1 MKTSWYNVLSLGA
14 ALVVAA
20 GMAGCDGREQ
30 GTETPPAAAVA
41 DGPDPNEQEAPLSDM
56 TLTHLRSSDALQAR
70 GSPVQFKASGAAL
83 STDMPRYTVYLN
95 EDIVDDANLQVQ
107 GDQLTIASALQDG
120 RNDVLVYAPDAKGAP
135 VEAEASIWAGTATV
149 QGKVVDEAGNP
160 VAGATVV
167 GALADD
173 ATVTA
178 TTTTDSAGRYTLN
191 NFPERTVIVNA
202 RGADNSSGMTTSLA
216 GTDFLDLVL
225 WSFGTPVTT
234 PNNDFSR
241 GTEGWINRR
250 GGPPPTLEDYVEN
263 PGPQSAAP
271 SPTILARLMRWS
283 PFSTAHA
290 QAPARKILRWSTS
303 GHGPNTTTY
312 TFMPPA
318 DAKTVR
324 IRYRFQTAE
333 FPTYFGSKYNDSFGI
348 TLESK
353 SGKSIAENGAMNG
366 LGASAFDASGSTAW
380 KEMALELASAGEPVK
395 VTVAVDNVKDGAMDS
410 IVFVDHLL
418 PSSLSIPQARL
429 FDIDNSALQYLSAAN
444 HPYFNAAT
452 RVHATFK
459 LTGPTATKLSALE
472 LHVLQGGVL
481 KARGQLAAALVPTLY
496 RSFGASGIE
505 LAGARLAFEIPA
517 NELAAVNAT
526 RDGPLNLKLVAT
538 ADDGSSVEKDM
549 GQVPLLIRWTGA
561 DRYGRRDEHRG
572 GDDWLTVATHDVCNS
587 VNASWGD
594 FSNMNAGS
602 FAPDHRSH
610 TTGQDADGWYSGYNA
625 RDAAAAEKML
635 ALLNAPGVGKRV
647 KLVYVSH
654 IPRPGNAFY
663 DAYKEAILIDGRRAD
678 AVIQNYPGHDTHFHW
693 DMPRPIAV
701 RTFPPI

>member
-1 MKTSWYNVLSLGA
+1 MKTRWYRALSLGA
-14 ALVVAA
+14 ALVVVA
-20 GMAGCDGREQ
+20 GMAGCDGREDR
-30 GTETPPAAAVA
+30 THSPPAAVVDA
-41 DGPDPNEQEAPLSDM
+41 PDPNEQEAAPSEM
-56 TLTHLRSSDALQAR
+56 TLTHVRSSDSLQAR
-70 GSPVQFKASGAAL
+70 GSPLRFKASGAVL
-83 STDMPRYTVYLN
+83 STDLSMYTVYVN
-95 EDIVDDANLQVQ
+95 KSIVDRSELLVE
-107 GDQLTIASALQDG
+107 GDHLSVASALKDG
-120 RNDVLVYAPDAKGAP
+120 INKVSVYAPDAEGAL
-135 VEAEASIWAGTATV
+135 VTLRTLLWAGSASV
-149 QGKVVDEAGNP
+149 QGKVVDESGNP
-160 VAGATVV
+160 VPGATVV
-167 GALADD
+167 GTLADD

-178 TTTTDSAGRYTLN
+178 TTKTDSAGRYILN
-191 NFPERTVIVNA
+191 NFPERTVIVSA
-202 RGADNSSGMTTSLA
+202 RGADNSSGMATSLA

-263 PGPQSAAP
+263 PGPQSAAS
-271 SPTILARLMRWS
+271 SPAILARLMRWS

-312 TFMPPA
+312 TFMPPT
-318 DAKTVR
+318 DTKTVR

-348 TLESK
+348 TLDSK
-353 SGKSIAENGAMNG
+353 SGKSIAENGSMNG

-380 KEMALELASAGEPVK
+380 KELALELASAGEPVK
-395 VTVAVDNVKDGAMDS
+395 VTVTVDNVKDGAMDS

-459 LTGPTATKLSALE
+459 LTGPAATKLSALE

-481 KARGQLAAALVPTLY
+481 KARGALAATLAPSLY
-496 RSFGASGIE
+496 RTFGASGIE

-549 GQVPLLIRWTGA
+549 GQVPLLVRWTGA
-561 DRYGRRDEHRG
+561 DRYGGRDEHRG
-572 GDDWLTVATHDVCNS
+572 GDDWLTVAMRNVCDS
-587 VNASWGD
+587 VNVSWGD

-610 TTGQDADGWYSGYNA
+610 TSGLDGDGWYSGYNG
-625 RDAAAAEKML
+625 RDAAAAAKMI
-635 ALLNAPGVGKRV
+635 ALLNSPGVATHV
-647 KLVYVSH
+647 EYVLVSH
-654 IPRPGNAFY
+654 TPRSGNAFY
-663 DAYKEAILIDGRRAD
+663 DAYKDATLTDGRKVRD
-678 AVIQNYPGHDTHFHW
+678 IIRNFTGHGTHFHW
-693 DMPRPIAV
+693 KIY
-701 RTFPPI
+701 